1 MQSPLPQPSLIAK
14 TRAMLTGDE
23 TTSNSKPPY
32 HSIKIAVWIY
42 FGLWLFEGSLRKW
55 ILPELATPLLVVR
68 DPLAIAILFMAFKQ
82 QLPFLNKYIYVAWI
96 STIIAAIATLTM
108 GHKNLFV
115 SLFGARIML
124 LHFPLIFIIG
134 KVFTKVDIEKVG
146 RIVLLL
152 TPLMSVLV
160 ALQFNSPQSAWVNR
174 GVGGNPNGAG
184 FDEILGYYRPPGTF
198 SFIIGLSSF
207 YPLAA
212 VSVLYF
218 WLSKAT
224 CNRLVL
230 FLAAASML
238 FVLPLTISR
247 AAVFWVLAVGV
258 AAILGVFIQ
267 NKTVTYLKLF
277 NLILIIGLLFLVFEN
292 SALFQVGLEVFSARI
307 EKANHGGTLKESMG
321 LRMVDQLIG
330 PLLQLKTYPVIDGR
344 LGMGT
349 SAGAALM
356 GKSGFLI
363 SEDEVSRL
371 FGERGLI
378 LGLIVYGCRAVLLI
392 FLGIDVLKSLAKKQ
406 LLPLLY
412 FALVFFCLSRQQWGS
427 PTCLGFSVIATG
439 FFIASLNTPSK
450 TI

>member
-1 MQSPLPQPSLIAK
+1 MHSPLPQPSLIAK

-23 TTSNSKPPY
+23 NTSNSKTPY
-32 HSIKIAVWIY
+32 HSIKIAIWIY

-68 DPLAIAILFMAFKQ
+68 DPLAIGILFMAFKQ
-82 QLPFLNKYIYVAWI
+82 QLPFLNRYIYVAWI
-96 STIIAAIATLTM
+96 STVIAAIITLTM
-108 GHKNLFV
+108 GHKNLFA

-134 KVFTKVDIEKVG
+134 KVFTKIDIEKVG

-174 GVGGNPNGAG
+174 GVGGDSNGAG

-218 WLSKAT
+218 WLSKAA

-277 NLILIIGLLFLVFEN
+277 ILILIIGLLFLVFEN

-307 EKANHGGTLKESMG
+307 EKANHGETLKESFG
-321 LRMVDQLIG
+321 LRMLDQLIG
-330 PLLQLKTYPVIDGR
+330 PLLQLKNYPLIDGR

-349 SAGAALM
+349 IAGSCAH
-356 GKSGFLI
+356 GKI
-363 SEDEVSRL
+363 RL
-371 FGERGLI
+371 FDFGR
-378 LGLIVYGCRAVLLI
+378 
-392 FLGIDVLKSLAKKQ
+392 
-406 LLPLLY
+406 
-412 FALVFFCLSRQQWGS
+412 
-427 PTCLGFSVIATG
+427 
-439 FFIASLNTPSK
+439 
-450 TI
+450 